1 MEESLIT
8 KKEACDKLKVTLLTI
23 NRMIKEGRIE
33 AFKIGGIVRINE
45 ASLVEMLRAN
55 KIKIEV

>member
-8 KKEACDKLKVTLLTI
+8 KKEACDKLKVTLPTI
-23 NRMIKEGRIE
+23 NRMIKEGKIE
-33 AFKIGGIVRINE
+33 AFKIGGIVRITE
-45 ASLVEMLRAN
+45 SSLVEMIWAN